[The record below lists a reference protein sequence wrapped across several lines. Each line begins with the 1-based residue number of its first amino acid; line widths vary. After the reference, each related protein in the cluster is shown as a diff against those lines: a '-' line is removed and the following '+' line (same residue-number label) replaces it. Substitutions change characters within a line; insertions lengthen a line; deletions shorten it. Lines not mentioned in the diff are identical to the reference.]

1 MLPPVSLN
9 SIVSG
14 TLPLPNIP
22 LEKHKCVIGTSVIE
36 GMKSGIIYGIA
47 FSLDGMIDKI
57 RCEIDEDV
65 RVEATGGLALS
76 IACLCKSLFHIILR
90 QSIIVIRISLYYYS
104 GQVTKRRFLRRRFLR
119 KDLNF
124 MYENITELADGD
136 SSSFAKRRELKVN
149 ERLFAL
155 RTRIGMTRKEL
166 AEKTGLKVS
175 TLTDYE
181 EGKIEPDIDT
191 VAIISNT
198 LGVSLNLILLGKEP
212 KEKTEDEIISD

>member
-1 MLPPVSLN
+1 MLPPISLN
-9 SIVSG
+9 SLVSG
-14 TLPLPNIP
+14 MSRLPNIS
-22 LEKHKCVIGTSVIE
+22 LEKSKCVIGISTIE
-36 GMKSGIIYGIA
+36 SMKSGIIYGTA
-47 FSLDGMIDKI
+47 CSLDGMIDKI
-57 RCEIDEDV
+57 RCEIGEDV

-90 QSIIVIRISLYYYS
+90 QSVIVIRIRFRYYS
-104 GQVTKRRFLRRRFLR
+104 GQAAKRRFLR

-124 MYENITELADGD
+124 MCENITELADGN
-136 SSSFAKRRELKVN
+136 SSYFAKRRELKVN

-155 RTRIGMTRKEL
+155 RMRIGMTRKEL

-181 EGKIEPDIDT
+181 EGKLEPDIDT

>member
-1 MLPPVSLN
+1 
-9 SIVSG
+9 
-14 TLPLPNIP
+14 
-22 LEKHKCVIGTSVIE
+22 
-36 GMKSGIIYGIA
+36 MKSGIIYGTA

-76 IACLCKSLFHIILR
+76 IACLCKSLFYIILR
-90 QSIIVIRISLYYYS
+90 QSVIVIRIRLHYYS
-104 GQVTKRRFLRRRFLR
+104 GQAAKRRFLR

-181 EGKIEPDIDT
+181 EGKLEPDIDT

>member
-1 MLPPVSLN
+1 
-9 SIVSG
+9 
-14 TLPLPNIP
+14 
-22 LEKHKCVIGTSVIE
+22 
-36 GMKSGIIYGIA
+36 
-47 FSLDGMIDKI
+47 
-57 RCEIDEDV
+57 
-65 RVEATGGLALS
+65 
-76 IACLCKSLFHIILR
+76 
-90 QSIIVIRISLYYYS
+90 
-104 GQVTKRRFLRRRFLR
+104 
-119 KDLNF
+119 

-181 EGKIEPDIDT
+181 EGKLEPDIDT